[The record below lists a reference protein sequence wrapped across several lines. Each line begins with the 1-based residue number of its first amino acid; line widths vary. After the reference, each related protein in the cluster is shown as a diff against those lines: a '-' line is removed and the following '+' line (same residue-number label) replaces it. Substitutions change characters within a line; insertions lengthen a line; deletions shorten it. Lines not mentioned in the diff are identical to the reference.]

1 MLVSH
6 RNPYSC
12 VLISRLRLSG
22 DDHDYCKYSHV
33 MRDVDVPFH
42 PPIKEIT
49 VKSFSMAMGIVRP
62 GFQMLSLDP
71 ESRTH
76 ASIPCNLPSV
86 IHTLLLIYAPLV
98 VISVL
103 VLLAS
108 IATRKRTG
116 SAALPRYR
124 KMVGKRKHS
133 SRSSYSM
140 TSRGSDGDDDPRC
153 QCGNQGDSDSGRE
166 SPPPLSTRRRTAG
179 PGRGYASYL
188 PRACCCW
195 RRSRRR
201 RGLCAALARDV
212 VSVAGW
218 PICVWF
224 VQAFWTFYVG

>member
-1 MLVSH
+1 
-6 RNPYSC
+6 
-12 VLISRLRLSG
+12 
-22 DDHDYCKYSHV
+22 
-33 MRDVDVPFH
+33 MRDVDIPLY

-49 VKSFSMAMGIVRP
+49 VKSFSMAMGILRP
-62 GFQMLSLDP
+62 GFQLLSLHP
-71 ESRTH
+71 ESQTH
-76 ASIPCNLPSV
+76 LSIPCNLPSV
-86 IHTLLLIYAPLV
+86 LHTLRSVYAPLV

-108 IATRKRTG
+108 GATRERTG
-116 SAALPRYR
+116 PPALPRYR

-140 TSRGSDGDDDPRC
+140 TSRGSDDDGKC
-153 QCGNQGDSDSGRE
+153 QWGIQGDSDSGRE

-179 PGRGYASYL
+179 SGRGYASYL
-188 PRACCCW
+188 PPTCRW